1 LFFIKKIW
9 QYTKQEIIFEV
20 NATERQ
26 DKKKKVYLI
35 LRLNEKNPIGFVE
48 KKTSSVSLPTVCIE
62 IFKKYL
68 LNSKL
73 VQILST
79 DKASSYKL
87 CFSKAGEDLCL
98 YLHKKSMH
106 WDFDFVINNALN
118 ILRYQNKHFY
128 TKKKT
133 FLCDGKEQWQKESIL
148 DLLFQEFERVPTA
161 SNTEKDSSSTCVGS
175 SEFQK
180 EAIKRLKRRQK
191 TILKSYSKF
200 DVSRTTAGKILY
212 QQSLCDYLKSISG
225 VSLQKGKTITIPKG
239 VLSSCDAAVVGL
251 EEEESFFDLIDRQF
265 LILKKMKKS
274 LEHDEKMS
282 LAYQATI
289 NSIKEDIDKLLASSL
304 DVEAVESL
312 LKKNALTSKK
322 QQPSKAGKKVK
333 LPYKVFIAYDGS
345 YVFVGKSSVEND
357 VMTKAAKGNDFWLH
371 VTNTSGVHIVI
382 PREHMKDKRALD
394 KKLKT
399 QAAILAVHYSQSKLD
414 MQAEVCIAYRRDLTK
429 PKGSV
434 PGLWRVRKSDVF
446 FVKYSQEQ
454 LQEILGGLKK

>member
-1 LFFIKKIW
+1 MFFIKKIW
-9 QYTKQEIIFEV
+9 QYAKQEIIFEV

-35 LRLNEKNPIGFVE
+35 LRLNEKNPISFVE
-48 KKTSSVSLPTVCIE
+48 KKTDSVSLSTVCVE

-73 VQILST
+73 VQVLST
-79 DKASSYKL
+79 ERGNSYKL
-87 CFSKAGEDLCL
+87 CFSKAGEGL
-98 YLHKKSMH
+98 YLYLYKKSIN
-106 WDFDFVINNALN
+106 WDFDFVINDELN

-133 FLCDGKEQWQKESIL
+133 FLCEGKEQWKKESIL
-148 DLLFQEFERVPTA
+148 DLLFQGFERAPTV
-161 SNTEKDSSSTCVGS
+161 SNTEKNSSSNCTIS

-180 EAIKRLKRRQK
+180 EVIKRLKRRQK

-200 DVSRTTAGKILY
+200 NLSRTTAGKILY
-212 QQSLCDYLKSISG
+212 QQILCDYLKSISG
-225 VSLQKGKTITIPKG
+225 VSLQKGKTIIIPKE
-239 VLSSCDAAVVGL
+239 VLSSRDNAVVGL
-251 EEEESFFDLIDRQF
+251 EEGESFFDLIDRQF

-274 LEHDEKMS
+274 LEYDEKMS
-282 LAYQATI
+282 LVYKATI

-304 DVEAVESL
+304 DVGVIESL

-322 QQPSKAGKKVK
+322 QQPSKAVKKVK
-333 LPYKVFIAYDGS
+333 LPYKVFVAYDGS

-357 VMTKAAKGNDFWLH
+357 VMTKSAKGNDFWLH

-434 PGLWRVRKSDVF
+434 PGLWNVRKADVF